1 MTTVQD
7 FLDTNQVTGALTPE
21 QAAQLLELPHEGD
34 TVDETETASAPAPA
48 PAQPDTSPAVDVE
61 SNATKTDAEPANL
74 TADNAA
80 ILAKDG
86 KHLIPFDKLAEA
98 RESAQRAAAERDEAQ
113 RIAAEL
119 QAKLEAA
126 SRQPEVTQTE
136 AKDTKP
142 AEVVD
147 LKALREQHY
156 EAIQAGD
163 KTLALELGEKIEAE
177 VVRRAEA
184 AAAQRVTQREQE
196 TAAQAAAAALQRVAT
211 EAKAKYPALDEAGD
225 KADQDAID
233 FVVSK
238 RDALIARGEA
248 PHKALEQAVAKAAEL
263 FKWNGQA
270 APQPSPKDAAAAAA
284 AAIANAK
291 TTTPATLSD
300 IPGGKPAGQS
310 LEVRMASMNAAEMV
324 ELMESLTPEQR
335 EDLLNRTV

>member
-7 FLDTNQVTGALTPE
+7 FLDSNQVTGALTPE

-34 TVDETETASAPAPA
+34 TVDSTETASAPAPA
-48 PAQPDTSPAVDVE
+48 PAQPDASPAVDTE
-61 SNATKTDAEPANL
+61 SSTTKTDPDPADL
-74 TADNAA
+74 TAENAA

-113 RIAAEL
+113 RLAAEL

-126 SRQPEVTQTE
+126 SRQQP
-136 AKDTKP
+136 P
-142 AEVVD
+142 AEPQAKTPEAVD
-147 LKALREQHY
+147 LKELREQHY
-156 EAIQAGD
+156 EAVQMGD
-163 KTLALELGEKIEAE
+163 KALALELGEKIEAE

-184 AAAQRVTQREQE
+184 AAAQRVAQREQE
-196 TAAQAAAAALQRVAT
+196 REAQAAADALQRVADD
-211 EAKAKYPALDEAGD
+211 AKARYPALNEAGD

-238 RDALIARGEA
+238 RDALIARGEP

-284 AAIANAK
+284 AAIANAR